1 MSGIIGGNISSLSNT
16 TTLTTVN
23 PMHTNALS
31 ILRIL
36 KSNFLAIS
44 ILNTILNIVAVL
56 LDVCALKGITSARNF
71 SEGTRVF
78 LVNMT
83 ILDLITAIT
92 LQPTFTA
99 YLLVWIQNTTASAP
113 ILPLLF
119 KIFNALHYIMTISSF
134 LSFLAVSLDRY
145 LLIFFPFAYCNFM
158 STKIAVSVCCLLNLP
173 AIVSFTILRFY
184 ATEQHNELQYLNI
197 IMYIIVAL
205 LILIHGRIMLTA
217 RSMHKRIRQC
227 SIVEAKQTVLRRRR
241 VELKQAGV
249 TFGLFLTI
257 VVCFMPII
265 VVQSIMN
272 NTGGVSDVTT
282 GLALYWSVFIMLV
295 CPILKQVLLCV
306 LNSAIRAAIRKWFFG
321 EEMPEE
327 ILAMRSV
334 RHTYHHSHP
343 TVRFSAQVVATCFKP
358 LSKRGRILS
367 TLTESDLNCTAPVEN
382 EVTRDVIATPGSTV
396 LIPCGGK
403 RRRYAAWQRGGFN
416 LPRNRRFNVK
426 DDGTLRIL
434 SVRHADIGVY
444 ECLLKNGYGSVIVK
458 VKLTLADRE
467 SLPKFLEKYDSME
480 AISGNAAQLKCRVDG
495 YPRPTVTWKKE
506 GTTVSNDVRHKFLPH
521 GDLEIMP
528 VRPRDHGYYTC
539 EARNS
544 IGSISH
550 TTRVVVKG
558 L

>member
-16 TTLTTVN
+16 TILTTVK

-334 RHTYHHSHP
+334 RHTYHHSQP
-343 TVRFSAQVVATCFKP
+343 
-358 LSKRGRILS
+358 
-367 TLTESDLNCTAPVEN
+367 N
-382 EVTRDVIATPGSTV
+382 STV
-396 LIPCGGK
+396 
-403 RRRYAAWQRGGFN
+403 
-416 LPRNRRFNVK
+416 
-426 DDGTLRIL
+426 
-434 SVRHADIGVY
+434 
-444 ECLLKNGYGSVIVK
+444 
-458 VKLTLADRE
+458 
-467 SLPKFLEKYDSME
+467 
-480 AISGNAAQLKCRVDG
+480 
-495 YPRPTVTWKKE
+495 
-506 GTTVSNDVRHKFLPH
+506 HKP
-521 GDLEIMP
+521 D
-528 VRPRDHGYYTC
+528 
-539 EARNS
+539 
-544 IGSISH
+544 
-550 TTRVVVKG
+550 
-558 L
+558 